1 MRVRTVRRRG
11 SPLLL
16 LFLVAGSLQAQFTDL
31 TAPGNGGDLYYS
43 LAQGPGPVYRIGS
56 VPATLYASFP
66 PPVFPPPPAM
76 YTNPYYLS
84 PYYLTSHPQFSRDG
98 SVFAFTA
105 TRICLGGI
113 GCTNQAQYRTT
124 VQADSPQAAQSFPG
138 FGWLSGNGRYLFTFD
153 APILLAGT
161 QPVLTD
167 LATGKQQIGPV
178 ECGLYYLTNA
188 SGRVVADDGTAVC
201 GGGGAIYIVRDG
213 QVFQATPNTYT
224 SNATEPVIDA
234 AARTI
239 LYTYI
244 PSTGPR
250 SLRAY
255 DVATAGDRFF
265 VQPNGDTYAPSISAD
280 GKRVMFL
287 SAAQWGTSNPPGVI
301 QLYAANLDG
310 TGFQEL
316 TSGAEPSGVQTYT
329 MSDDGQVAWYLSG
342 DDKLVKLELAG
353 GQSVRRVFQPL
364 AVDLSTTLVPGSIA
378 TLHGV
383 GLTTARAT
391 QFPPPT
397 TLGGV
402 RVTLNG
408 LAVPLLSVS
417 PTSIDFQVPWET
429 QAGQSATL
437 QVVAYAGTPAESSAQ
452 ATVSPVVSSPSLLTC
467 TQPGCWP
474 AQGGAAIHEDWSAF
488 VSVSRP
494 ALAGEILHFYGTGF
508 GPVQT
513 PVGTA
518 IVSPANPPAA
528 LSTLPSCTVSPGDLG
543 PVTVLWAGLAPGL
556 IGYYQIDVRLP
567 AKTIPVGSFLYPT
580 VYPIINITCGPGIAA
595 DFAVGPNPPPQ

>member
-1 MRVRTVRRRG
+1 MRARTVRRRG
-11 SPLLL
+11 SLLLL
-16 LFLVAGSLQAQFTDL
+16 LFLVAGSLQAQLTNL

-56 VPATLYASFP
+56 VPATLYVSFP
-66 PPVFPPPPAM
+66 PPVFPPPPAL

-105 TRICLGGI
+105 RRICLGGQ
-113 GCTNQAQYRTT
+113 GCINQAQYQTA
-124 VQADSPQAAQSFPG
+124 VQVDSPQGVRSFPG
-138 FGWLSGNGRYLFTFD
+138 VGWLSGNGRYLFTLD
-153 APILLAGT
+153 ANIGVPFTTSL
-161 QPVLTD
+161 LTD
-167 LATGKQQIGPV
+167 LATGKQQTFGMWDFVTPD
-178 ECGLYYLTNA
+178 LTSA
-188 SGRVVADDGTAVC
+188 SGRAVADDGTVVC
-201 GGGGAIYIVRDG
+201 SASGTILIFRDG
-213 QVFQATPNTYT
+213 KALQATPFGT
-224 SNATEPVIDA
+224 NAEPVIDA
-234 AARTI
+234 AARTV

-250 SLRAY
+250 YLRAY
-255 DVATAGDRFF
+255 DVATAGDRVF
-265 VQPNGDTYAPSISAD
+265 VQPNGDTYAPSIGAD

-287 SAAQWGTSNPPGVI
+287 SAAQWGTSNPPGVT

-342 DDKLVKLELAG
+342 DGKLVKLELAG
-353 GQSVRRVFQPL
+353 GQPVRRVFQPL

-378 TLHGV
+378 TLNGV
-383 GLTTARAT
+383 GLASGTAT

-408 LAVPLLSVS
+408 LALPLLSVS

-437 QVVAYAGTPAESSAQ
+437 QVVAYAGTTAESSAQ
-452 ATVSPVVSSPSLLTC
+452 ATVTPVVSSPSLLTC

-474 AQGGAAIHEDWSAF
+474 AQGGAAIHEDWSSF

-494 ALAGEILHFYGTGF
+494 ALPGEILHFYGTGF
-508 GPVQT
+508 GPVQR

-518 IVSPANPPAA
+518 TISPLNPPAA

-567 AKTIPVGSFLYPT
+567 AKTIPPGSFLYPT
-580 VYPIINITCGPGIAA
+580 NYPLINITCGQGISA
-595 DFAVGPNPPPQ
+595 DFAVGPNPPAQ